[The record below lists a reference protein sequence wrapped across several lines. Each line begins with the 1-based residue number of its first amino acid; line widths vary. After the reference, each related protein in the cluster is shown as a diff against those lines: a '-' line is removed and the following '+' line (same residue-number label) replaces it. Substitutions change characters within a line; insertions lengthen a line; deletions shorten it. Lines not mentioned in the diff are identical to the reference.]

1 MITVKSLEFEEE
13 PPRRADAAYSVLE
26 CHGVLVP
33 YPLFSMI
40 LRVTPW
46 LYFLKPGGFGGF
58 SKIESKRRCPKK
70 TPRSAGAVCSADA
83 PWL

>member
-1 MITVKSLEFEEE
+1 MITVKLLEFEEE

-33 YPLFSMI
+33 YPLFSVI

-46 LYFLKPGGFGGF
+46 LYFLKPGGF
-58 SKIESKRRCPKK
+58 SKIESKRR
-70 TPRSAGAVCSADA
+70 RILSAA
-83 PWL
+83 